1 MEMPAL
7 SDNIRGALI
16 MMGAMCAYTF
26 NDAFMKSLAD
36 EIPLFQAI
44 FFRGVGAIIFL
55 TMMCKMLG
63 QLRFDLSA
71 QDWKFVIIRTAG
83 EVGGTYFFLTA
94 LFNMPIANVSAI
106 LQALPLA
113 VSLAAALFLAE
124 PLGWRRLTAIAVGFA
139 GVLLIIQPGGA
150 DFSSYSLYALCAVAC
165 VTLRDIAVRR
175 MSRDVPS
182 VFVAL
187 IAAVGVTSLGA
198 VGSLFIEWQSFSTTS
213 ALQLAGATGFLIF
226 GYIASVNAMR
236 FGEISFVAPFRYA
249 SLLVALILGVVIFD
263 EWPNA
268 LALIGAGVV
277 VATGLF
283 TLYRETKLK
292 KRPPVVIP
300 DRVR

>member
-1 MEMPAL
+1 MPVF

-26 NDAFMKSLAD
+26 NDAFMKALAD

-44 FFRGVGAIIFL
+44 FFRGVAAVVFL
-55 TMMCKMLG
+55 TVMCRMLG
-63 QLRFDLSA
+63 QLRFDLSVH
-71 QDWKFVIIRTAG
+71 DWRMILIRTAG

-175 MSRDVPS
+175 MSRSVPS

-187 IAAVGVTSLGA
+187 IAAVGVTTLGA
-198 VGSLFIEWQSFSTTS
+198 VGSFWTQWQPFSATS
-213 ALQLAGATGFLIF
+213 AFQLAGATSFLIF

-249 SLLVALILGVVIFD
+249 SLLVALVLGVMIFD
-263 EWPNA
+263 EWPNT
-268 LALIGAGVV
+268 LALVGAIVV

-292 KRPPVVIP
+292 KPAQPVIP
-300 DRVR
+300 DRIR

>member
-1 MEMPAL
+1 
-7 SDNIRGALI
+7 

-44 FFRGVGAIIFL
+44 VFRGLAAVVFL
-55 TMMCKMLG
+55 TLLCRMMG
-63 QLRFDLSA
+63 QLRFDLPARQWGLVLLRSL
-71 QDWKFVIIRTAG
+71 G

-113 VSLAAALFLAE
+113 VSLAAALFLREA
-124 PLGWRRLTAIAVGFA
+124 LGWRRLTAIAVGFA

-150 DFSSYSLYALCAVAC
+150 DFSFYSLYALAAVGC
-165 VTLRDIAVRR
+165 ITVRDLAVRR

-187 IAAVGVTSLGA
+187 MAAVGVTCLGA
-198 VGSLFIEWQSFSTTS
+198 VGSVFTPWQPFSATS
-213 ALQLAGATGFLIF
+213 ALQLLGATGFLIF

-236 FGEISFVAPFRYA
+236 FGEIAYVAPFRYT
-249 SLLVALILGVVIFD
+249 SLLVALCLGVFVFD

-268 LALIGAGVV
+268 LALLGAGVV

-283 TLYRETKLK
+283 TLYRETKLQA
-292 KRPPVVIP
+292 RHRVVP
-300 DRVR
+300 DRIR

>member
-1 MEMPAL
+1 MPTM

-26 NDAFMKSLAD
+26 NDAFMKALAD

-44 FFRGVGAIIFL
+44 FLRGLAAVAFL
-55 TMMCKMLG
+55 TVMCRMFG
-63 QLRFDLSA
+63 QLRVDFSA
-71 QDWKFVIIRTAG
+71 RDWRLVLVRTAG
-83 EVGGTYFFLTA
+83 EIGGTYFFLTA

-124 PLGWRRLTAIAVGFA
+124 PLGWRRLSAIVIGFA
-139 GVLLIIQPGGA
+139 GVLLIIQPGGN
-150 DFSSYSLYALCAVAC
+150 DFSNYSIYALCAVGC
-165 VTLRDIAVRR
+165 VTLRDVAVRR

-187 IAAVGVTSLGA
+187 VAAVGVTALGA
-198 VGSLFIEWQSFSTTS
+198 VGSLWIEWQPFSITS
-213 ALQLAGATGFLIF
+213 GFQLAGATGFLIF

-249 SLLVALILGVVIFD
+249 SLLVALILGVLIFD

-268 LALIGAGVV
+268 LALIGAGTV
-277 VATGLF
+277 VATGIF

-292 KRPPVVIP
+292 QRAAVVIP
-300 DRVR
+300 DRIR